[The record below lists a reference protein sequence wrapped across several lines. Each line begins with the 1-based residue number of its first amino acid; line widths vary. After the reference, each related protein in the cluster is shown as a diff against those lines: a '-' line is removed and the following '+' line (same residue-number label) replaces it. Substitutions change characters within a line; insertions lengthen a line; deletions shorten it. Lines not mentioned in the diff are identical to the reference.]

1 MTWSLS
7 LTLLM
12 NYLSTPG
19 AVARQV
25 ITNEVHHQIWYQ
37 LNGGTLEV
45 SYFDVEMTKM
55 TWLYLKGSSVQ
66 IKCLQYEFFQWDM
79 DPSRASHC
87 HTVPKRRSYWCSKI
101 TFKVEKSVL
110 NEQKF
115 LKKKNLIR
123 NLSWLKFIITYF
135 EAIFMTTARKFYV
148 IEYFYGLTTIFRQRK
163 IRLLKPNF
171 MAPEFFTWIH
181 FLIAS

>member
-12 NYLSTPG
+12 NYLSTPD
-19 AVARQV
+19 AMAIQV

-110 NEQKF
+110 NKQKF
-115 LKKKNLIR
+115 LKKKKLIR
-123 NLSWLKFIITYF
+123 NLSWIKFISNYLFWGDFYDNCKQILCYR
-135 EAIFMTTARKFYV
+135 IFLWFNNNFPTKKNKAPKT
-148 IEYFYGLTTIFRQRK
+148 EFYGSWIY
-163 IRLLKPNF
+163 
-171 MAPEFFTWIH
+171 AIH